1 MRPQRSIDTISSLG
15 PNIGRYTSDLV
26 AGDIFLPPL
35 PSKDTSMLPFRS
47 QKAFKCSQQQ
57 VVSSI
62 YSRSSFCLCS
72 ALASTVFEIK

>member
-35 PSKDTSMLPFRS
+35 PSKDISIDLKRLLN
-47 QKAFKCSQQQ
+47 
-57 VVSSI
+57 VVSNKLFLLFI
-62 YSRSSFCLCS
+62 QGLLC
-72 ALASTVFEIK
+72 VYVVP